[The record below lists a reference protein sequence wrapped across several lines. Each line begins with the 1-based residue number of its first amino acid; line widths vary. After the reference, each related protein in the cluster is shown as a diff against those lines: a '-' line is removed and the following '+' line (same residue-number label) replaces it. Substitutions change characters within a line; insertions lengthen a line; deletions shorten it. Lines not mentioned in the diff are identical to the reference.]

1 MIIYK
6 KCIFLDRNRVMH
18 VVQPVPEPS
27 SSCSPCRR
35 FVVAGH
41 GTVCPRC
48 LQAVPAGWTLHNHRK
63 YVCKATVD
71 EPVGVELPEMDG
83 GMDDMAS
90 SDDDDDEAPEVLQ
103 DDDVDEVT
111 RYFAQLDAAGTLD
124 TAYVE
129 QYIHWGKVNIN
140 EGGRQTL
147 RFLAAMFC
155 GNGSSGR
162 TAGEVL
168 KFIHTVNG
176 TLYSLPTNV
185 SRCWQYVEKAHAS
198 LTRKPSMVRCSFP
211 VPIEVQLLMSK
222 TVDHIVM
229 DYVDPTEALVRLLVC
244 SPLAADPANLALF
257 PEESE
262 VLDDYC
268 NGARMRRIHNVL
280 PAGSA
285 ALTGILFFDE
295 INQDKKGFTTGEG
308 AIIVGG
314 FFRKEP
320 RESTYAKYNIGTFP
334 GVMFPKVCPA

>member
-1 MIIYK
+1 MVSS
-6 KCIFLDRNRVMH
+6 DSDAGVQPQ
-18 VVQPVPEPS
+18 VVQE
-27 SSCSPCRR
+27 
-35 FVVAGH
+35 G
-41 GTVCPRC
+41 
-48 LQAVPAGWTLHNHRK
+48 AV
-63 YVCKATVD
+63 D
-71 EPVGVELPEMDG
+71 
-83 GMDDMAS
+83 
-90 SDDDDDEAPEVLQ
+90 Q
-103 DDDVDEVT
+103 VT
-111 RYFAQLDAAGTLD
+111 QYFAALKAAGTLD

-129 QYIHWGKVNIN
+129 QYIHWGKVEIN

-176 TLYSLPTNV
+176 TLYSLPNNV

-198 LTRKPSMVRCSFP
+198 LTRKPSMVRCTYP
-211 VPIEVQLLMSK
+211 VPMAIQLLMSK
-222 TVDHIVM
+222 PVESITM

-244 SPLAADPANLALF
+244 SPLAADAANLALF

-262 VLDDYC
+262 MLDDYC

-280 PAGSA
+280 PPGSA

-334 GVMFPKVCPA
+334 GVTFPKVV